1 MGFALPKSSSL
12 APRESPTTITSPL
25 TSTRRQ
31 PAIPAQREYRP
42 IDAALAIAQT
52 VCMVMPVKNEARNLP
67 IVFRSLH
74 GWIDEVVPADGCS
87 VDDAV
92 AVAKECCPDI
102 KIVHQIGSGMG
113 DALRAGFAG
122 QCLGEPDPGRTLTSS
137 HADRPD
143 GARNR

>member
-1 MGFALPKSSSL
+1 MPKVARRVKGFTIMGFALPKSSSL
-12 APRESPTTITSPL
+12 APRESSTTITS
-25 TSTRRQ
+25 THRQ

-52 VCMVMPVKNEARNLP
+52 VCMVIPVKNEARNLP

-74 GWIDEVVPADGCS
+74 AWIDEVVLADGRS

-102 KIVHQIGSGMG
+102 KIVHQI
-113 DALRAGFAG
+113 RAPG
-122 QCLGEPDPGRTLTSS
+122 QQP
-137 HADRPD
+137 AARP
-143 GARNR
+143 